1 MQLSSYRAMWIV
13 VMFDLPVDTKPAR
26 RAYAQFRKRLLD
38 DGFSQMQYS
47 IYGRHCPSEE
57 NADVHFQRIERKL
70 PPDGEVRVLM
80 VTDKQ
85 FERMRIFWGKMRK
98 PPEEPSR
105 QMLLF

>member
-1 MQLSSYRAMWIV
+1 MQLSSYRVMWIL

-26 RAYAQFRKRLLD
+26 KQYARFRKRLLD
-38 DGFSQMQYS
+38 DGFSQLQYS

-57 NADVHFQRIERKL
+57 NADVHLRRIERNL

-85 FERMRIFWGKMRK
+85 FERMRVFWGKMRK
-98 PPEEPSR
+98 SPEEPSR